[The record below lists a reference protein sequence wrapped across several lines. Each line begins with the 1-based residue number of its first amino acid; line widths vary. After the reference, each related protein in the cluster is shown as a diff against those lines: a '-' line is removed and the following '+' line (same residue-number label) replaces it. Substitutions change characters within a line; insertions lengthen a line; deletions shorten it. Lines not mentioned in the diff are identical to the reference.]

1 MNKTEWKMKNWQLDA
16 TSGSLLCFS
25 ILFFCLASCADAQ
38 SPPWN
43 PPVFDALPAGRSLK
57 LTVESIPI
65 ASSGN
70 AAALGDALADRIALT
85 FKKTEPKL
93 ILLSVSAPITTRTDA
108 IVQAVSARFPNA
120 IVLGISADVNFTHRF
135 DNDQPI
141 VSAWTV
147 GGGDLKLSV
156 VLADPDLES
165 FDSDS
170 SYAQCVHQR
179 LLKTTHDKAL
189 FLLSAFPA
197 RKTNGIVRELA
208 KLEGSRVPLVVLAAS
223 GAQPTIYFA
232 GRRCRNAL
240 AAVVVSGT
248 IAIDVAPVSDVQTKA
263 LADKKSALEEAGLAC
278 EAAIVCPPKSSNCS
292 EFKKTIQKHIGKL
305 TPMLGLTA
313 NDSGQ
318 AILFS
323 TPR

>member
-1 MNKTEWKMKNWQLDA
+1 MNVTEWILKNWRIDRA
-16 TSGSLLCFS
+16 SGMVLCFS

-65 ASSGN
+65 APSGS
-70 AAALGDALADRIALT
+70 AVALGDALADRVALT
-85 FKKTEPKL
+85 LKKTEPKL

-120 IVLGISADVNFTHRF
+120 IVLGISADVNFTHRL

-141 VSAWTV
+141 ASAWVV
-147 GGGDLKLSV
+147 GGGNLKVSAI
-156 VLADPDLES
+156 LADPDLEP
-165 FDSDS
+165 FDSES
-170 SYAQCVHQR
+170 SYAHSVHDR

-197 RKTNGIVRELA
+197 RKTNGVVRELA
-208 KLEGSRVPLVVLAAS
+208 KLEGSRVPVVVLAAS

-240 AAVVVSGT
+240 AAFVVSGT
-248 IAIDVAPVSDVQTKA
+248 VAIDVVPVANVQAKA
-263 LADKKSALEEAGLAC
+263 LADKKTALEEAGLAC
-278 EAAIVCPPKSSNCS
+278 EAAIVCPPKSSDCTT
-292 EFKKTIQKHIGKL
+292 FKKTIQKHIGKL
-305 TPMLGLTA
+305 TPVLGASA

>member
-1 MNKTEWKMKNWQLDA
+1 MNKTEWILKNWRLGKIA
-16 TSGSLLCFS
+16 SLVLFAS
-25 ILFFCLASCADAQ
+25 ILFFCVTSCVEAQ
-38 SPPWN
+38 NPPWD
-43 PPVFDALPAGRSLK
+43 PPVFEAVPAGRCLK
-57 LTVESIPI
+57 LSVESIPI
-65 ASSGN
+65 SSSRN
-70 AAALGDALADRIALT
+70 AAALGDALSDRIALT

-108 IVQAVSARFPNA
+108 IVQAVSARFTQA
-120 IVLGISADVNFTHRF
+120 VVLGISAGVNFTHRL

-141 VSAWTV
+141 VSAWVV

-156 VLADPDLES
+156 VLADPDLDS

-170 SYAQCVHQR
+170 SYAQYVHES
-179 LLKTTHDKAL
+179 LLRTTRDKAL

-197 RKTNGIVRELA
+197 QKTNRIVRELSA
-208 KLEGSRVPLVVLAAS
+208 LEGSRVPLVVLAAS
-223 GAQPTIYFA
+223 GNQPTIYFA

-240 AAVVVSGT
+240 AAVTLSGSAVV
-248 IAIDVAPVSDVQTKA
+248 DVVPVSDLQAKA
-263 LADKKSALEEAGLAC
+263 LADKKTILEEAGLAC
-278 EAAIVCPPKSSNCS
+278 EAAIVCPPKSSDCTA
-292 EFKKTIQKHIGKL
+292 FKKSIQKHIGKL
-305 TPMLGLTA
+305 TPVLGLSA

>member
-1 MNKTEWKMKNWQLDA
+1 MNKTEWNLKNWRIDA
-16 TSGSLLCFS
+16 TSGALLCFS
-25 ILFFCLASCADAQ
+25 ILFFCLTSIAAAQ
-38 SPPWN
+38 NPPWN
-43 PPVFDALPAGRSLK
+43 PPVFDSLPAGRSLK
-57 LTVESIPI
+57 FTVESIPI

-93 ILLSVSAPITTRTDA
+93 ILMSVSAPITTRTDA
-108 IVQAVSARFPNA
+108 IVQAVSTRFSNA
-120 IVLGISADVNFTHRF
+120 IVLGISADVNFTHRL

-141 VSAWTV
+141 ASAWVV
-147 GGGDLKLSV
+147 GGGNLKMSAI
-156 VLADPDLES
+156 LADPDLEP
-165 FDSDS
+165 FDSES
-170 SYAQCVHQR
+170 SYAQCVHER

-197 RKTNGIVRELA
+197 RKTNSIVRELA
-208 KLEGSRVPLVVLAAS
+208 KLENSRIPVVVLAAS

-240 AAVVVSGT
+240 AAFVVSGT
-248 IAIDVAPVSDVQTKA
+248 VAIDVVPVTDVQAKA
-263 LADKKSALEEAGLAC
+263 LADKKTALEEAGLAC
-278 EAAIVCPPKSSNCS
+278 EAAIVCPPQSSDCTT
-292 EFKKTIQKHIGKL
+292 FKKSIQKHIGKL
-305 TPMLGLTA
+305 TPVLGASA

-318 AILFS
+318 AVLFS